1 LDPQVRE
8 GGYDQKVNETV
19 SVVAAKTTE
28 LGQMTW
34 GIMRGVMAMASQQV
48 EAYTQMKD
56 EIYSSSSSQ
65 HGSAYGSNESHGVEY
80 QVLNSRH
87 ALDTSVKPSAVW
99 QDWDGKVTESRIDLT
114 TADGGKDCWSGWDD
128 KVEDDD
134 HHLPGSPPRQKA
146 VDEWNDDT
154 WDAGFK

>member
-1 LDPQVRE
+1 MRE

-56 EIYSSSSSQ
+56 EILSSSSSQ
-65 HGSAYGSNESHGVEY
+65 RGSAYGSNEPHGVEY

-87 ALDTSVKPSAVW
+87 VLDTSVNPSGVW
-99 QDWDGKVTESRIDLT
+99 QEWDGKATGSRIDLT
-114 TADGGKDCWSGWDD
+114 TANGGKDCWSGWDD

-134 HHLPGSPPRQKA
+134 DHLPGSPPSQKA

>member
-1 LDPQVRE
+1 MRE

-34 GIMRGVMAMASQQV
+34 GIMRGVMAIASQQV

-56 EIYSSSSSQ
+56 ETLSS
-65 HGSAYGSNESHGVEY
+65 YGSVESHGVEY
-80 QVLNSRH
+80 QALNGRH
-87 ALDTSVKPSAVW
+87 ALDTPANPSGVW
-99 QDWDGKVTESRIDLT
+99 KEWDGNVSESRVELT
-114 TADGGKDCWSGWDD
+114 TADDGKDCWSGWND
-128 KVEDDD
+128 KLEDDD
-134 HHLPGSPPRQKA
+134 NHLPGSPPSKKA
-146 VDEWNDDT
+146 VDEWNDDA